1 MQHSRYFRRFSQRT
15 LTYFVRGSIIVRLT
29 SSLTGSDSIKQ
40 VNLHLMSCLTVGPIR
55 LFVLLLLKSS
65 MLENIGTR
73 PYLAARSCNPF
84 KIGHF
89 GFFASRSGKVD
100 DDDDWTKDWLCKN
113 RLKYEEAAQLKYKI
127 EEIGNGNFYRFFL
140 REREG
145 VLSLAI
151 FCCFLSR
158 STKACWR

>member
-1 MQHSRYFRRFSQRT
+1 MQPVQDRSFR
-15 LTYFVRGSIIVRLT
+15 
-29 SSLTGSDSIKQ
+29 
-40 VNLHLMSCLTVGPIR
+40 
-55 LFVLLLLKSS
+55 
-65 MLENIGTR
+65 
-73 PYLAARSCNPF
+73 
-84 KIGHF
+84 
-89 GFFASRSGKVD
+89 FFASRSGKVD